1 MTFPSLS
8 DSISVNDSQADEEL
22 VENLKNAIQKQLR
35 VVLARDLGSATK
47 SELWMATSLMR

>member
-22 VENLKNAIQKQLR
+22 VENLKNWKCYKIGVMDGDFSR
-35 VVLARDLGSATK
+35 GERNDD
-47 SELWMATSLMR
+47 